1 MVTILD
7 EVNGTWHKRSL
18 DTAIKESV
26 SSTVTVCEKKQ
37 GSPSYTVGGN
47 VNWSSHYGEQYGGS
61 LKNRNRKKKKKQK

>member
-7 EVNGTWHKRSL
+7 EANDTWHERSL
-18 DTAIKESV
+18 DIAVKESI

-47 VNWSSHYGEQYGGS
+47 INWSSHYGEYGGS
-61 LKNRNRKKKKKQK
+61 LENRNRISI